1 LYKGG
6 ITDAGSI
13 KGKALE
19 ELSIRFV
26 DDLPDEDCANNTK
39 DQGIYDLCGYLLR
52 SRGDII
58 LQCADC
64 KNLLETDCDSLPQN
78 FLAAEYTASRSYGG
92 LKFPSVAMFK
102 SFKEAER
109 IISQHFQSPSH
120 IFVHKTFEEVMDKIC
135 ELNLINLGCESHPD
149 VLPFLLMEFVQI
161 RYYFESRRY
170 RQIHLSNV
178 TTTVHS
184 NMKKARVS

>member
-1 LYKGG
+1 MRESLKE
-6 ITDAGSI
+6 
-13 KGKALE
+13 KALQ
-19 ELSIRFV
+19 ELSVRFV
-26 DDLPDEDCANNTK
+26 EDLPNEDVVNNTK
-39 DQGIYDLCGYLLR
+39 DQGIYDLCGYLLK
-52 SRGDII
+52 SRGEMI

-64 KNLLETDCDSLPQN
+64 KNLLETEYALLPEN

-109 IISQHFQSPSH
+109 VISQHFQSPSH
-120 IFVHKTFEEVMDKIC
+120 IFVQNTFEEVMDKIC
-135 ELNLINLGCESHPD
+135 ELNLINVGCESHQD
-149 VLPFLLMEFVQI
+149 VMPFLLMEFVQI

-170 RQIHLSNV
+170 RNLHLSNV
-178 TTTVHS
+178 TTVVHS